1 MTDSLTWRNIN
12 MTKKVVLAGACRTA
26 IGKMGGALS
35 NTPAAELGSIVIKE
49 ALNRAG
55 VKPEQVDE
63 VLMGCVI
70 QAAQGQNVARQASIK
85 AGLPIEV
92 PAVTLNVVCG
102 SGLNCVNQAAAM
114 IMAGQADIVVA
125 GGMENMSMAPY
136 AMTKARFGY
145 RMNNATIVDTMVND
159 ALTDAFNHYHM
170 MITAENICDRWHL
183 TREELDEFS
192 ANSQQKAEKAMA
204 EHKFDDE
211 IVPVPVKVKKQIVE
225 FKVDEGPRPGTTV
238 ETLAKL
244 RCCSG
249 KEGGMVTAGNAS
261 GINDGAAAIVVM
273 SEEKAKELGVT
284 PMATWVQGALAGV
297 EPEIMGIGPVAATRK
312 VMERTGL
319 TVDDMDLIEANEA
332 FAAQSVAVA
341 KELGFDMSK
350 VNVNGGAVALGHPV
364 GASGCRILV
373 TLLHEMQK
381 RDAKK
386 GLATLCIG
394 GGMGCATIVERD

>member
-1 MTDSLTWRNIN
+1 MSLTWRNIN

-211 IVPVPVKVKKQIVE
+211 IVPVPVKVRKQIVE